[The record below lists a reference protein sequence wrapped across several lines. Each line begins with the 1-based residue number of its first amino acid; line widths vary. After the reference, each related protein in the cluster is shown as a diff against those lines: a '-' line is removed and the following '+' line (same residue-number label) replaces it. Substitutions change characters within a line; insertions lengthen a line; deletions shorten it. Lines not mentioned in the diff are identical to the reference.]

1 MVLYFFKRI
10 FLEKTEF
17 LPFTFENGRRE
28 HKKYRQNFA
37 LKYSYRQ
44 KFTVWLQNI
53 VKFFTNGAY
62 NRRRQTEPPKNKGVF
77 FEISEIEKSKRKS
90 RLLRIKMQ
98 SRCEKASF
106 VPFLTRNFGE
116 GVDSGVKLW

>member
-1 MVLYFFKRI
+1 MVLYCFKRI
-10 FLEKTEF
+10 FLEKEEF
-17 LPFTFENGRRE
+17 SPLHAQKWPQEAQ
-28 HKKYRQNFA
+28 KYRQNFA
-37 LKYSYRQ
+37 LKHSYRQ

-62 NRRRQTEPPKNKGVF
+62 NRRRQTEPPKNKGIF

-90 RLLRIKMQ
+90 RLLRIKTQ
-98 SRCEKASF
+98 SRFEKTSF
-106 VPFLTRNFGE
+106 VPFLTRNLGE